1 MTESPGV
8 SLLGAA
14 SVFVVTDVTNS
25 LAYYRDVLGFHVE
38 FTYGEPMFYVGIERG
53 GVIIHLQAAADT
65 ERQSGQGAVYIFVRG
80 VDALYEELRSRGARV
95 LGEPTDHPYGM
106 REFAINDLDGN
117 QLAFGME
124 WPTQVA

>member
-80 VDALYEELRSRGARV
+80 VDALYEEYKKSGAII
-95 LGEPTDHPYGM
+95 LEEPKNYPWET
-106 REFAINDLDGN
+106 REMLVGDLDNHRFRMSGS
-117 QLAFGME
+117 
-124 WPTQVA
+124 PK